1 MTDPDLSPAADAG
14 PRVAADPGA
23 AAVVATRL
31 QAAAA
36 ELTAIQ
42 TELAALLIDVDMAV
56 GTGESAGA
64 FRAGFSPAAAAS
76 TDRLHDVENRLGQ
89 RRRALVAGIDDLLD
103 RDAEASARIGRADA

>member
-56 GTGESAGA
+56 GTGNSAGA
-64 FRAGFSPAAAAS
+64 FRTGFSPAAAAS